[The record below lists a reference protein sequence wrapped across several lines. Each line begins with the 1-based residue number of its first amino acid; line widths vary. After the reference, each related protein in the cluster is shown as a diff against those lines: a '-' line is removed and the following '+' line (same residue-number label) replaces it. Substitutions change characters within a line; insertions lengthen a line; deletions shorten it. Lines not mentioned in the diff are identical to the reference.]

1 MIRPAEALLD
11 LLFPR
16 KCAFCHRLL
25 ERGERG
31 TCNACAKLLLHMDA
45 QERSGEFFSA
55 CAAALPYE
63 EPVRGSIRRYKF
75 SGRREYAAVYAPILA
90 AVIRERLDGKFDA
103 VTWVPVSAKRL
114 RKRGYDQAEL
124 LARETAALLGAPVF
138 RMLKK
143 RRNNPAQ
150 STLPADRRRANVLG
164 AYESVKPEAFSGKR
178 ILLIDDVVT
187 TGATL
192 SECSRVLRTAGA
204 NDVVC
209 AALAAAG
216 MTKGT

>member
-1 MIRPAEALLD
+1 MIRPLEALLD

-25 ERGERG
+25 EKDERG
-31 TCNACAKLLLHMDA
+31 ACNACAKLLLHMDA
-45 QERSGEFFSA
+45 QEKTGEFFSA

-90 AVIRERLDGKFDA
+90 ACIRERLDGKFDA

-138 RMLKK
+138 RMLRK
-143 RRNNPAQ
+143 RRDNPAQ

-164 AYESVKPEAFSGKR
+164 VYEPVSPEAFSGKR
-178 ILLIDDVVT
+178 VLLIDDVVT

-204 NDVVC
+204 GDVVC
-209 AALAAAG
+209 AAFAAAG

>member
-1 MIRPAEALLD
+1 MIRPIEFALD

-25 ERGERG
+25 ERDERG

-45 QERSGEFFSA
+45 QEKSGEFFSA

-90 AVIRERLDGKFDA
+90 ACIRERLDGKFDA

-114 RKRGYDQAEL
+114 RRRGYDQAEL
-124 LARETAALLGAPVF
+124 LARQTAALLGAPVF

-164 AYESVKPEAFSGKR
+164 AYEAVDADAFSGKR
-178 ILLIDDVVT
+178 VLLIDDVVT

-209 AALAAAG
+209 AAFAAAG